1 MIVKYLMFSC
11 SMRCERGPHP
21 TLDEVIT
28 IIGVAQYLL
37 GAMQRHSREEEEI
50 ICDLQYTI
58 EKVQV
63 ENMNSEIIQN

>member
-1 MIVKYLMFSC
+1 MG
-11 SMRCERGPHP
+11 CERGP

-28 IIGVAQYLL
+28 KIGVTLYLL
-37 GAMQRHSREEEEI
+37 GAMQRHSHEDEEI

-63 ENMNSEIIQN
+63 ESMNSEITQN